1 MGINKNIYITILFIG
16 LIIAISIHKASLNRL
31 RLYNKFT
38 PFLILVLV
46 FLMGTVPI
54 IFDGG
59 DRNLYSDYFEDISK
73 FGLQG
78 QIQDKLFGV
87 YLAIST
93 LFLDVE
99 LWFILTA
106 FIYVFNA
113 YYFSKKSTINYF
125 VLFLAL
131 ITNFTFFAY
140 GTNTIRAG
148 FAASFLLLALAN
160 RNKTLFFYLLLISS
174 ISLHGS
180 MILPALAIIIAKKF
194 NWTKY
199 YLIFWALCIP
209 ASLLIGGLVQSYIG
223 VLFEDERLTQY
234 LTTQETQYKV
244 GFRID
249 FIIYSMLPVIFGYYY
264 IYKKKYKNELYLILY
279 NSYLICNA
287 FWILVISANFSDR
300 FAYLSWYIYMP
311 VMIFPLLNTRLLERQ
326 SIVLSIILVGNILFT
341 LYMFN

>member
-1 MGINKNIYITILFIG
+1 
-16 LIIAISIHKASLNRL
+16 
-31 RLYNKFT
+31 
-38 PFLILVLV
+38 
-46 FLMGTVPI
+46 MGTVPI

-59 DRNLYSDYFEDISK
+59 DRNLYHDYFEEIKK

-87 YLAIST
+87 YIALST
-93 LFLDVE
+93 AFLNVE

-113 YYFSKKSTINYF
+113 YYFSKKATINYF

-131 ITNFTFFAY
+131 ITNFTFYGY

-148 FAASFLLLALAN
+148 MAASFLLLALTN
-160 RNKTLFFYLLLISS
+160 RNKSISFYLLLLVAIG
-174 ISLHGS
+174 IHGS
-180 MILPALAIIIAKKF
+180 MILPALAIIIATKF

-209 ASLLIGGLVQSYIG
+209 ASFLIGGAIQAYIG

-234 LTTQETQYKV
+234 LTTQETHYKV

-249 FIIYSMLPVIFGYYY
+249 FIIYSMLPVVAGYYY
-264 IYKKKYKNELYLILY
+264 IFKKKYNNEFYFILY

-287 FWILVISANFSDR
+287 FWILVINASFSDR
-300 FAYLSWYIYMP
+300 FAYLSWYIYTP
-311 VMIFPLLNTRLLERQ
+311 VMIYPLLNSRLIKKQ
-326 SIVLSIILVGNILFT
+326 SFVLSLILIGNILFT